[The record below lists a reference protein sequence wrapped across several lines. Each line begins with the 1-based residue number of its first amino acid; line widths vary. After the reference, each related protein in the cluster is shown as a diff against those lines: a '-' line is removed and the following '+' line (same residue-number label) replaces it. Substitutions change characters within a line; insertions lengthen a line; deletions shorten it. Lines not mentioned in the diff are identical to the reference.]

1 MKYYVREP
9 MLAIPKETLN
19 SVGFLTIKSGSVITV
34 KSDESDE
41 QKYGLVEVD
50 YDGKIVLAFRRA
62 IELRAHRV
70 RGQAI

>member
-9 MLAIPKETLN
+9 ILAIPKETLN
-19 SVGFLTIKSGSVITV
+19 SVRFLTIKSGSVITV
-34 KSDESDE
+34 KGDE
-41 QKYGLVEVD
+41 QEYGLVEVD